1 VSQFPRTCPD
11 LGGRG
16 VTCNG
21 TRYLFIDEL
30 RTPLDP
36 SVVGDDDEDGVAL
49 KKRKVVDDF

>member
-1 VSQFPRTCPD
+1 M
-11 LGGRG
+11 
-16 VTCNG
+16 TCNG